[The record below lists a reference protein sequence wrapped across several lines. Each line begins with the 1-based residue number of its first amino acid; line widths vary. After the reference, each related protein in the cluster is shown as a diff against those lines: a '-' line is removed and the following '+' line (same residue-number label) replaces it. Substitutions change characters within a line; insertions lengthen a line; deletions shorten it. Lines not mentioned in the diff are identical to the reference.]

1 MKQSCIF
8 VPNFDLDTMSL
19 SLTNVKFCQSPG
31 LHKKFPLGCH
41 SEKLEPLVTFSGN
54 LPNPFFSGQ
63 KVCFYHITLYTK
75 DTELALISIDRLTHL
90 HVHGTVL

>member
-41 SEKLEPLVTFSGN
+41 SEKLEPLVTCSGN
-54 LPNPFFSGQ
+54 LPNPFF
-63 KVCFYHITLYTK
+63 FETK
-75 DTELALISIDRLTHL
+75 GLFLSYYIIYKRYGVSSDQH
-90 HVHGTVL
+90 

>member
-41 SEKLEPLVTFSGN
+41 SEKLEPLVTFSG
-54 LPNPFFSGQ
+54 Q